1 MEHKKI
7 VITGGSRGIGRALAL
22 KFAKQGAHVAILA
35 KTIDPHPKLEGTLM
49 TVAEEIIE
57 LGGHAYPMQLDVR
70 EEDNIK
76 VVIDRVAEMMDGI
89 DILINNASAISLTNT
104 EMTSSKRFDLM
115 FDINVRGTFL
125 VTQAC
130 LPYLKNGNN
139 PHILT
144 LSPPLNMDPKW
155 FGMHVAYTISK
166 YNMSMLTMGW
176 AEEFKEYGIAA
187 NALWPKT
194 LIATAAI
201 ENLPGGEH
209 LVKMARKAD
218 IIADAAQ
225 IILKKDCKQF
235 SGNFVID
242 EELLLSEGF
251 SDLNKYNAVECVDP
265 MKDLFLD

>member
-7 VITGGSRGIGRALAL
+7 VITGGSRGIGRSLAL

-35 KTIDPHPKLEGTLM
+35 KTLDPHPKLEGTLM
-49 TVAEEIIE
+49 TVAEEIIN
-57 LGGHAYPMQLDVR
+57 LGGHAYPMQLDIR
-70 EEDNIK
+70 EEANITT
-76 VVIDRVAEMMDGI
+76 VIDRVAEMMNGI

-104 EMTSSKRFDLM
+104 SQTSAKRFDLM
-115 FDINVRGTFL
+115 FDINVRGTYL

-130 LPYLKNGNN
+130 LPYLKSGMN

-166 YNMSMLTMGW
+166 YNMSMLTLGW

-201 ENLPGGEH
+201 ENLPGGDQ
-209 LVKMARKAD
+209 LIKMARRPD
-218 IIADAAQ
+218 IIADVAQ
-225 IILKKDCKQF
+225 IILKKDAKSF

-242 EELLLSEGF
+242 EELLRLEGIT
-251 SDLNKYNAVECVDP
+251 DLFKYDAVPGVEP

>member
-7 VITGGSRGIGRALAL
+7 LITGGTRGIGRALAL
-22 KFAKQGAHVAILA
+22 KFAKQGAHVAILG
-35 KTIDPHPKLEGTLM
+35 KTVDPHPKLEGTLM
-49 TVAEEIIE
+49 TVAEEIIN
-57 LGGHAYPMQLDVR
+57 LGGHAYPMQLDIR
-70 EEDNIK
+70 EDANISS
-76 VVIDRVAEMMDGI
+76 VIDRMAEMMNGI

-104 EMTSSKRFDLM
+104 SQTTVKRFDLM

-130 LPYLKNGNN
+130 LPYLKSGSN

-176 AEEFKEYGIAA
+176 AEELKDDGIAA

-209 LVKMARKAD
+209 LIKMARIPD

-225 IILKKDCKQF
+225 IILQKDSKSF
-235 SGNFVID
+235 TGNFVID
-242 EELLLSEGF
+242 EDILRSEGIT
-251 SDLNKYNAVECVDP
+251 DLSKYNAVAGVEP

>member
-1 MEHKKI
+1 MENKKI

-22 KFAKQGAHVAILA
+22 KFAAQGAHVAILA
-35 KTIDPHPKLEGTLM
+35 KTVDPHPKLEGTIL
-49 TVAEEIIE
+49 TVAEEMIN

-70 EEDNIK
+70 DDASIPG
-76 VVIDRVAEMMDGI
+76 VIDRVAEMMEGI

-104 EMTSSKRFDLM
+104 EQTTAKRFDLM
-115 FDINVRGTFL
+115 FDVNVRGTYL

-130 LPYLKNGNN
+130 LPYLKKGDN

-155 FGMHVAYTISK
+155 FGVHVAYTLSK

-201 ENLPGGEH
+201 ENLPGGDQ
-209 LVKMARKAD
+209 LIKMARKPA
-218 IIADAAQ
+218 IMADAAQ
-225 IILKKDCKQF
+225 IVLNKNSKEYT
-235 SGNFVID
+235 GNFAID
-242 EELLLSEGF
+242 EEILKASGIMDF
-251 SDLNKYNAVECVDP
+251 TKYNSVEGIEP
-265 MKDLFLD
+265 MNDLFID

>member
-22 KFAKQGAHVAILA
+22 KFAAQGAHVAILA
-35 KTIDPHPKLEGTLM
+35 KTVDPHPKLEGTIL
-49 TVAEEIIE
+49 TVAEEMIN

-70 EEDNIK
+70 DESAIPA
-76 VVIDRVAEMMDGI
+76 VIDRVAEMMEGI
-89 DILINNASAISLTNT
+89 DILINNASAISLTGT
-104 EMTSSKRFDLM
+104 EHTTAKRFDLM
-115 FDINVRGTFL
+115 FDVNVRGTYL

-130 LPYLKNGNN
+130 LPYLKESKN

-155 FGMHVAYTISK
+155 FGVHVAYSISK

-176 AEEFKEYGIAA
+176 AEEFRELGIAA

-201 ENLPGGEH
+201 ENLPGGDQ
-209 LVKMARKAD
+209 LVKMARKPS
-218 IIADAAQ
+218 IMADAAQ
-225 IILKKDCKQF
+225 IILNKNSKEF
-235 SGNFVID
+235 TGNFVID
-242 EELLLSEGF
+242 EEILRGHGVTDF
-251 SDLNKYNAVECVDP
+251 SMYNQVAGVEP
-265 MKDLFLD
+265 MKDLFVD